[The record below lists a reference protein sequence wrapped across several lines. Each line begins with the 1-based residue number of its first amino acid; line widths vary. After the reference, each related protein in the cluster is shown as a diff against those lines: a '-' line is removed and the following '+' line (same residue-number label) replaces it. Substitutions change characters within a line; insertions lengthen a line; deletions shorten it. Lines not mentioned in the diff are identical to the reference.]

1 MRTLQITK
9 FLKFSALIAILL
21 LMCIDSIDA
30 QRKGKGKGKEGDGQL
45 EIMQNLPEFFVNDN
59 VLPDYLKALYKRDAT
74 RLALRLINKEQRL
87 SKQTIIVPEELVQA
101 IYNALVAIRVSDYG
115 AIDTIASKYYVR
127 SFPVPN
133 VENII
138 LVFEHDA
145 EWVEPLKQRADTTA
159 SVTINNIIR
168 QFNLIMTRMV
178 YLDEERAGLVLQSRE
193 PINIP
198 ALAMKFFTDE
208 GIGSIEE
215 VLPYG
220 DGNDISIERTKEGWS
235 LTYSVKFGNC
245 VNQCQKFHDW
255 KFAITESGEVSYL
268 GSSGHTI
275 PPWIGATAEAKKYP
289 DVLKK

>member
-1 MRTLQITK
+1 MRTLRFTK
-9 FLKFSALIAILL
+9 FLKYSALVALLL
-21 LMCIDSIDA
+21 LMCVDAADA
-30 QRKGKGKGKEGDGQL
+30 QRRGRKGKGGDGQL
-45 EIMQNLPEFFVNDN
+45 EIMENLPEFFVNDN

-101 IYNALVAIRVSDYG
+101 IYNALVAVRVSDYG

-145 EWVEPLKQRADTTA
+145 DWVEPVKQRADTTA

-178 YLDEERAGLVLQSRE
+178 YLDGERAGLGLQSRK

-198 ALAMKFFTDE
+198 ALAMKCFTDE
-208 GIGSIEE
+208 GICSIED
-215 VLPYG
+215 VLP
-220 DGNDISIERTKEGWS
+220 
-235 LTYSVKFGNC
+235 
-245 VNQCQKFHDW
+245 
-255 KFAITESGEVSYL
+255 
-268 GSSGHTI
+268 
-275 PPWIGATAEAKKYP
+275 
-289 DVLKK
+289 